1 MTKTYRN
8 TIFTTSAILL
18 IALVVSIPA
27 EAQRRGGGR
36 SGGTGDCA
44 GIVADY
50 TDQLEMTALSR
61 GDIDAL
67 NLMREEEKLA
77 RDVYLTLGER
87 WSMPIFFNIARAE
100 QQHMDRVLSVMD
112 LYEVPDPVVDDTV
125 GVFADQHFAD
135 LYTTLVDLG
144 SQSLVD
150 GLIVGATIED
160 LDIFDLN
167 ELINIGT
174 NDHMLFAWQNLVK
187 GSRNHLRAFMA
198 ALDAQEGVYL
208 PQYLDQEAFDAILE
222 TDMERGVIYDANG
235 EVLANCGGMGGG
247 RRGRGNG
254 QGGGGRGNGQGG
266 NGSGGGQ
273 GGQGG
278 SGSGDCDG
286 SGSGGNQGGPGSG
299 DCDGSGNP

>member
-8 TIFTTSAILL
+8 TIITTSAILL
-18 IALVVSIPA
+18 IALVVSLPA

-36 SGGTGDCA
+36 AGGTGDCA

-50 TDQLEMTALSR
+50 TDQLEMSPLSQ
-61 GDIDAL
+61 GDIDGL

-100 QQHMDRVLSVMD
+100 QRHMDRVLSVMD
-112 LYEVPDPVVDDTV
+112 LYEITDPIIDDTV
-125 GVFADQHFAD
+125 GVFVDQHLAD

-144 SQSLVD
+144 SQSLID

-160 LDIFDLN
+160 LDIFDLY
-167 ELINIGT
+167 ELIDIGT
-174 NDHMLFAWQNLVK
+174 NDHMLFAWQNLAK
-187 GSRNHLRAFMA
+187 GSRNHLRAFMS
-198 ALDAQEGVYL
+198 ALNAQDGVYQ
-208 PQYLDQEAFDAILE
+208 PQYIDQEAFDAILE
-222 TDMERGVIYDANG
+222 TDMERGVVYDATG

-247 RRGRGNG
+247 R
-254 QGGGGRGNGQGG
+254 GGRGNGQGG
-266 NGSGGGQ
+266 SGSG

>member
-8 TIFTTSAILL
+8 TIITTSVILL

-44 GIVADY
+44 GVVAHY
-50 TDQLEMTALSR
+50 TDQLEMNPLSQ
-61 GDIDAL
+61 GDIDGL

-77 RDVYLTLGER
+77 RDVYLTLGEL

-112 LYEVPDPVVDDTV
+112 LYEITDPIVDDSV

-144 SQSLVD
+144 SQSLID

-167 ELINIGT
+167 DLINIGT
-174 NDHMLFAWQNLVK
+174 NDHLLFAWQNLLK
-187 GSRNHLRAFMA
+187 GSRNHLRAFMS
-198 ALDAQEGVYL
+198 ALNAQDGVYL
-208 PQYLDQEAFDAILE
+208 PQYLDQEAFDAIVE
-222 TDMERGVIYDANG
+222 SDMERGVVYDADG

-247 RRGRGNG
+247 RGGRGNG

-266 NGSGGGQ
+266 GNQ
-273 GGQGG
+273 GGT
-278 SGSGDCDG
+278 
-286 SGSGGNQGGPGSG
+286 GSGGNQGGQGSG